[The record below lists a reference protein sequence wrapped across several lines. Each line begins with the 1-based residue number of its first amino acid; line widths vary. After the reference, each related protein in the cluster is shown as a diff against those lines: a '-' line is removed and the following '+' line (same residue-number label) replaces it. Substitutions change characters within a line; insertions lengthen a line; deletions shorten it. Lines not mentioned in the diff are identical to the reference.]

1 MMIIINGL
9 MNLEPGPILGL
20 WTLSLNGEWLQRLRV
35 QSSGQTNGRTDEQ
48 VQIHS
53 PTQIL
58 KVGPKIMHKIWIL
71 KGRIMYVL

>member
-1 MMIIINGL
+1 MVIIINSL
-9 MNLEPGPILGL
+9 MNLEPKPILGL
-20 WTLSLNGEWLQRLRV
+20 WPLSYHWMASGHNAYVHNLLNRQM
-35 QSSGQTNGRTDEQ
+35 DEQ

-58 KVGPKIMHKIWIL
+58 MVGPKIMHKIWKL